1 MTEAGLGNALV
12 TGAGRGIG
20 RAIALAL
27 AKKGFNLLV
36 NDLAQSAEL
45 DETVALIRRERREAV
60 AVRGDIADIAGHEAL
75 VETAWN
81 AFGGLHCLVNNAG
94 ISVAKRDDILT
105 VTPESFD
112 RLHQVNLRGPFF
124 LTQTIAKRMLV
135 APEDR
140 FRSIIT
146 VSSIN
151 VGFVA
156 VDRAEYCL
164 SKTALAM
171 MSQLYAVRLASAGIN
186 CYEVQPGVIRTDMTA
201 VVRERYDRLFE
212 SGVAP
217 IARWGEADDVGSAIA
232 MLASGALAY
241 TTGETLRV
249 DGGLAIRRL

>member
-1 MTEAGLGNALV
+1 MSEASKGNALV

-27 AKKGFNLLV
+27 AEGGFDLVV
-36 NDLAQSAEL
+36 NDLARSAEL
-45 DETVALIRRERREAV
+45 DETVAMIRDKGREAV
-60 AVRGDIADIAGHEAL
+60 AVRADIADIDGHAAFL
-75 VETAWN
+75 DAAWN

-112 RLHQVNLRGPFF
+112 RLMNVNLRGPFF
-124 LTQTIAKRMLV
+124 LTQAVAQRMLE
-135 APEDR
+135 APQDR

-156 VDRAEYCL
+156 VDRAEYCI
-164 SKTALAM
+164 SKTGLAM
-171 MSQLYAVRLASAGIN
+171 MSRLYAVRLASAGIN

-217 IARWGEADDVGSAIA
+217 IARWGETDDVGNAVA
-232 MLASGALAY
+232 MLASGALPY

>member
-1 MTEAGLGNALV
+1 MSPVPVGNALV

-20 RAIALAL
+20 RGIALAL
-27 AKKGFNLLV
+27 ADKGFNLLV
-36 NDLAQSAEL
+36 NDLDGSAEL
-45 DETVALIRRERREAV
+45 DETVALIREKGREAV
-60 AVRGDIADIAGHEAL
+60 AVRADIADLAGHEAF
-75 VETAWN
+75 VEAAWN

-124 LTQTIAKRMLV
+124 LTQTIAKRML
-135 APEDR
+135 ASPQDR

-212 SGVAP
+212 SGGAP
-217 IARWGEADDVGSAIA
+217 IARWGETQDVGGAIA
-232 MLASGALAY
+232 MLASGALPY

-249 DGGLAIRRL
+249 DGGLAIRKL